1 MNSVTRARMSI
12 SILILVFAI
21 FAVFTTSARGNISYL
36 DLQTDTCGML
46 SSTESVNATLRE
58 GQSTARIATGLI
70 NGTLTFSNT
79 RLVSIETGAFA
90 GWRWCR
96 VDYTLTGGYSG
107 VAYRIHDGNTRR
119 VYAHVTGDIHA
130 VGRGSELGEKLGR
143 WYVTSINGNPTI
155 GVISHVFD
163 SEINHGTS
171 TKYVDTTLNIYTGM
185 EWSGT
190 STGFYQT
197 DSFYNT
203 GTSIGIPALAPEGGF
218 NLPTYNLDIG
228 SGNAYSYPDN
238 STPGLTIIYSS
249 ADGPM
254 FGIHTR
260 QWDNSAGCYVGRP
273 ASATHEHVIDRGHAP
288 EGNDVTGYVATD
300 DGKRIRVTFSQILAG
315 GTGYVSSQTI
325 SSPAPLPDGY
335 TLVGDVYD
343 LDTIANYSG
352 SITVCIDYDESDVSG
367 SESNLKLFHYTGGV
381 WQQLSSS
388 VDSGNNRVCGTTTS
402 LSPFGIGGGGSA
414 LPASSSASR
423 VPVFNGWWLLMGIF
437 PGLFLILRR
446 IRRG

>member
-1 MNSVTRARMSI
+1 MNAVTRARMSI

-21 FAVFTTSARGNISYL
+21 FAVFTTSARGNISNL
-36 DLQTDTCGML
+36 DLQIDTCPT

-58 GQSTARIATGLI
+58 GQSTERIATGLI

-79 RLVSIETGAFA
+79 RLVSIETGTFA
-90 GWRWCR
+90 GWRWSR

-143 WYVTSINGNPTI
+143 WYITSINGNPTT

-163 SEINHGTS
+163 SEINPGTS
-171 TKYVDTTLNIYTGM
+171 TKYVDTTLNISTGV

-197 DSFYNT
+197 DSWYNI
-203 GTSIGIPALAPEGGF
+203 GTFIIGIPALAPEGGF
-218 NLPTYNLDIG
+218 SLPTYNLDIG
-228 SGNAYSYPDN
+228 SGNGYAYGDRR
-238 STPGLTIIYSS
+238 TPGLAILYGSN
-249 ADGPM
+249 DGPI

-260 QWDNSAGCYVGRP
+260 QWDDSAGCYVGRP
-273 ASATHEHVIDRGHAP
+273 ASATHEHVMDRGHAP
-288 EGNDVTGYVATD
+288 EGSGVTGYVAAD
-300 DGKRIRVTFSQILAG
+300 DGKRIRVTFSQIAAG

-335 TLVGDVYD
+335 TLVGNVYD
-343 LDTIANYSG
+343 LDTTANYSG
-352 SITVCIDYDESDVSG
+352 SITVCIDYDESDIPG
-367 SESNLKLFHYTGGV
+367 SESDLKLFHYTGGA
-381 WQQLSSS
+381 WQQFSSS
-388 VDSGNNRVCGTTTS
+388 VDSGNNRVCGTTIS
-402 LSPFGIGGGGSA
+402 LSPFGIGSGSGSGSG
-414 LPASSSASR
+414 PAR
-423 VPVFNGWWLLMGIF
+423 VPVFNGWWLLMGII

-446 IRRG
+446 VRHS